1 MISIR
6 HQHMSGLREFLLHS
20 KSIGLACSMALV
32 VLALTAGCQTQA
44 EESVWDPSALG
55 DQDIVPSDGSA
66 VIERMADF
74 MYHQDELAAEAFVT
88 FEAVQESGQKLH
100 FSFLQR
106 IVLRKPDKLFWK
118 TLRDDATVDTA
129 WFSKGRFT
137 MLKAPDMVWGQV
149 DGPQKVSEMVRFLV
163 EEYEVD
169 VPFQDLLAGN
179 AADLWLSDEVS
190 SVLYVGEA
198 WVEGAWTDHVA
209 IRKPGVDIEFW
220 VRKGPEPF
228 LNQVVLVFT
237 EDEGQPQYSA
247 RFRKWAT
254 TIPDPGVFEVSI
266 PEGSERIE
274 VVPVSRR

>member
-6 HQHMSGLREFLLHS
+6 HRHMSGLRKFLLHS
-20 KSIGLACSMALV
+20 KNIGLACSIALV

-44 EESVWDPSALG
+44 EESSWDPSALG
-55 DQDIVPSDGSA
+55 DQDIVPLDGRE
-66 VIERMADF
+66 VIERLALF
-74 MYHQDELAAEAFVT
+74 MDSQDEWAAEAFVT

-100 FSFLQR
+100 FSLLQE
-106 IVLRKPDKLFWK
+106 IALRKPDELFWR

-129 WFSKGRFT
+129 WFSKGSFT

-149 DGPQKVSEMVRFLV
+149 DGPQKVSEMVRFVV

-169 VPFQDLLAGN
+169 VPFQDWLAVEP
-179 AADLWLSDEVS
+179 ADLWLSDEVS

-198 WVEGAWTDHVA
+198 WVEGSWTDHVA

-228 LNQVVLVFT
+228 LNQVVLIFT

-266 PEGSERIE
+266 PEGAEKIE
-274 VVPVSRR
+274 VVPVSGR

>member
-1 MISIR
+1 
-6 HQHMSGLREFLLHS
+6 
-20 KSIGLACSMALV
+20 MALV
-32 VLALTAGCQTQA
+32 VLAFTAGCQTQA
-44 EESVWDPSALG
+44 EESSWAPSALG
-55 DQDIVPSDGSA
+55 DQDIVPSDGRA
-66 VIERMADF
+66 VIERMANF
-74 MYHQDELAAEAFVT
+74 LYSQDEIAVEAFVT

-100 FSFLQR
+100 FNLLQR
-106 IVLRKPDKLFWK
+106 VALRKPDKLFWR

-129 WFSKGRFT
+129 WFSDGRFT
-137 MLKAPDMVWGQV
+137 MLKAPDYVWGQV
-149 DGPQKVSEMVRFLV
+149 DGPTKVSEMVRFIH

-169 VPFQDLLAGN
+169 VPFQDMLEGN

-190 SVLYVGEA
+190 SVIYVGEA

-220 VRKGPEPF
+220 VRKGPDPF
-228 LNQVVLVFT
+228 LNKITLVFT

-254 TIPDPGVFEVSI
+254 TIPDTGVFDVSI
-266 PEGSERIE
+266 PEGSEKVE